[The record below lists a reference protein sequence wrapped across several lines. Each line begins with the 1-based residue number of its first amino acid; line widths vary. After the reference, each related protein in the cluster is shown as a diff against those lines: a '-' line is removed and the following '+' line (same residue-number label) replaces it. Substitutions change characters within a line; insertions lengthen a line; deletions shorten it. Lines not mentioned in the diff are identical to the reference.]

1 MLLPSLS
8 TRVVRAEPRVK
19 PSWKQLFYTL
29 SRSSSVELCDG
40 IQSCGYEMWLINLFP
55 THRHPPPPRS
65 PPARPHPRYSAAIS
79 GIAVP
84 HTEWQNSRLKI
95 QSLIKNT
102 VIKDSSKVFLWLEHF
117 PGEQP
122 PHGDKSRVALQTR
135 PSTTK
140 SCCQKNCLKNSK

>member
-19 PSWKQLFYTL
+19 PSWKQLFCTL
-29 SRSSSVELCDG
+29 NRSSSVELCDG

-55 THRHPPPPRS
+55 THRPARRPPT
-65 PPARPHPRYSAAIS
+65 RPHPRYSAAIS

-84 HTEWQNSRLKI
+84 HTEWQNSPLKI

-117 PGEQP
+117 PVSRYRTGTNHASLCKRGHPQP
-122 PHGDKSRVALQTR
+122 SHVVERTA
-135 PSTTK
+135 
-140 SCCQKNCLKNSK
+140 